1 MPDDGARDDAGRAR
15 AHGVH
20 VSGVT
25 LWRGTSAKHISCAQ
39 VLGNHPLGSGRVP
52 APDPSERAMQS
63 LRELISRVRSWQGWR
78 LLRRAPAPPPPA
90 ALPFLVTMTQR
101 PIYREV
107 TSQGVRVYSLC
118 GSCGAQLAASATLC
132 ESCAQRRSRS
142 APNA

>member
-1 MPDDGARDDAGRAR
+1 VIGIG
-15 AHGVH
+15 
-20 VSGVT
+20 
-25 LWRGTSAKHISCAQ
+25 LWRETSDKHISCSQ
-39 VLGNHPLGSGRVP
+39 VERDHPLGGGRVP
-52 APDPSERAMQS
+52 APDPSERSMQS
-63 LRELISRVRSWQGWR
+63 LRELISRVRSWQVWR
-78 LLRRAPAPPPPA
+78 LLRRAPAAPQPA

-107 TSQGVRVYSLC
+107 TSHGVRVYSLC